1 MKLLGQSVPPLRL
14 QHLLDGGLL
23 DIRGEERWDLNDAHP
38 LTKAMLDSSLPDSE
52 KSAYLASLVYTA
64 ANRDLAS
71 VTDQDDV
78 EFQHALVDHLTEG
91 SNNDP

>member
-23 DIRGEERWDLNDAHP
+23 DIRGEESWDLNAAHP
-38 LTKAMLDSSLPDSE
+38 LTKAMLDCSLPDSE
-52 KSAYLASLVYTA
+52 KSAYLASVVYTA
-64 ANRDLAS
+64 ANRNLAS

-78 EFQHALVDHLTEG
+78 KFQQALADQI
-91 SNNDP
+91 